1 MVVKGVLGHA
11 ESKSDLS
18 LGYFRRFWRY
28 KLTIF
33 AGLPEKFLVFG

>member
-1 MVVKGVLGHA
+1 MVVKGVLGHV

-33 AGLPEKFLVFG
+33 AGLNEKFLVFG